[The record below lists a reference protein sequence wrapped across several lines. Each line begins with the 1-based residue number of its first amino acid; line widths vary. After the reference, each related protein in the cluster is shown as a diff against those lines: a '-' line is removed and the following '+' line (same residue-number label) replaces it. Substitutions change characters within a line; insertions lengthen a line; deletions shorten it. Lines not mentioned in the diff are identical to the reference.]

1 MHPLKRPAAALLLL
15 IAGCGPLDLPTAAG
29 PGAGERFANAPA
41 EAEASWPDPLWWRG
55 FGSAELD
62 ALVAEAQANNRDLRA
77 SAFRVAQSE
86 AAARIAS
93 ASLFPLVTAG
103 ATASRSQS
111 AVGSG
116 GGRILRNSFSGTL
129 DASWEVDLWG
139 RLRAGAQ
146 AGDAR
151 LLASRFDQQAIA
163 LSITAQTATAYV
175 QLLAQ
180 RRRLALARETLGIA
194 QRVLAVVESQ
204 AAAGGASELE
214 VQQQRASVAA
224 QLAAVTELEGQER
237 QALDALAVLLGRR
250 PDQLT
255 VGATSLSGL
264 RLPAITAGIPAG
276 LLARRPDLARAET
289 ELLAAGFDAQAARA
303 ARYPALSLTAS
314 GGRQS
319 TELSDLLSPARN
331 AWSIGGSLGATIF
344 DAGELRAGEDAA
356 VARAHELAET
366 YTGTVLTAFQEVE
379 DALAIVGVAR
389 RSFEL
394 REQAYAAASAA
405 WRIAE
410 TRWRAGAA
418 DFLSVLT
425 AQQTAFSAADALAEA
440 DAARYAAIIALY
452 RALGGG
458 WSANQEEANVR

>member
-1 MHPLKRPAAALLLL
+1 MRRSLAAAALLLL
-15 IAGCGPLDLPTAAG
+15 MSGCGPLNLPTAAG
-29 PGAGERFANAPA
+29 PGAGERFANAPE
-41 EAEASWPDPLWWRG
+41 EAEATWPDPLWWQS
-55 FGSAELD
+55 FGSAEMN

-77 SAFRVAQSE
+77 AAFRVAQSE
-86 AAARIAS
+86 AAARIA
-93 ASLFPLVTAG
+93 AANLLPLVTAG
-103 ATASRSQS
+103 ASASRSQS
-111 AVGSG
+111 AVSTSG
-116 GGRILRNSFSGTL
+116 NRILRNNFAGTL

-139 RLRAGAQ
+139 RLRAGAA

-151 LLASRFDQQAIA
+151 LVASHFDQQATA

-180 RRRLALARETLGIA
+180 RRRLSLARETLGIA
-194 QRVLAVVESQ
+194 QRVLGVVESQ
-204 AAAGGASELE
+204 VAAGGASELE

-224 QLAAVTELEGQER
+224 QQALVVDLEGAER

-250 PDQLT
+250 PDQLA
-255 VGATSLSGL
+255 VRADSLSGL
-264 RLPAITAGIPAG
+264 RLPAITAGIPAE
-276 LLARRPDLARAET
+276 LLARRPDLARAEA

-303 ARYPALSLTAS
+303 ARYPALALTAS

-319 TELSDLLSPARN
+319 TELSDLLSPSRN
-331 AWSIGGSLGATIF
+331 AWSIGGSLAATIF
-344 DAGELRAGEDAA
+344 DAGELRASEQAA

-366 YTGTVLTAFQEVE
+366 YTGTVLIAFQEVE
-379 DALAIVGVAR
+379 DALAIAEVAR
-389 RSFEL
+389 RSYVL
-394 REQAYAAASAA
+394 REQAFAAASAA

-425 AQQTAFSAADALAEA
+425 AQQTAFAAADALAQA

-458 WSANQEEANVR
+458 WGAK